1 MLTFLR
7 KYDTYADEKL
17 MVHIQRGD
25 TMAFD
30 VLYQRYS
37 KRLLYYFH
45 RMLGGNEEKAQD
57 FLQDLF
63 LKIVEKPDRFCTD
76 HKFTSWVFTVAHN
89 MCKNEYRQQ
98 SVRQIVTST
107 PDMDLLSENLG
118 DDHPIEQA
126 VDHHQFEE
134 AVLNALS
141 ELSPDHKTTFLL
153 RHQENHSIKE
163 ISALLNCSEGTTKS
177 RLFYTTQKLADK
189 LKNHNP
195 YCDER
200 CI

>member
-1 MLTFLR
+1 MLTFFR
-7 KYDTYADEKL
+7 KYDTCADEKL
-17 MVHIQRGD
+17 MDYIQRGD
-25 TMAFD
+25 RTAFD
-30 VLYQRYS
+30 VLYERYS
-37 KRLLYYFH
+37 KRMLYYFH

-63 LKIVEKPDRFCTD
+63 LKIVEKPDRFSTN
-76 HKFTSWVFTVAHN
+76 HKFTSWIFTVAHN

-107 PDMDLLSENLG
+107 PDMDLLSEHIG

-126 VDHHQFEE
+126 LDHQNFEE
-134 AVLNALS
+134 AVIQALS
-141 ELSPDHKTTFLL
+141 DVSPEHKTTFLL
-153 RHQENHSIKE
+153 RHQENQSIKE
-163 ISALLNCSEGTTKS
+163 ISAQLNCSEGTTKS
-177 RLFYTTQKLADK
+177 RLFYTTQKLAQK

-195 YCDER
+195 YRDER